1 MTRLKLRFFRPLK
14 NRFLFLDGFLFF
26 LFLQEITI
34 KAEEDAIF
42 PLPNLFSMQ
51 LGTTTTT
58 ESYAHMTICYVNFF
72 CKGFCDAN
80 IFFVTEFTH
89 VTFAIH

>member
-1 MTRLKLRFFRPLK
+1 M
-14 NRFLFLDGFLFF
+14 FF

-42 PLPNLFSMQ
+42 PLSNLFSMQ

-58 ESYAHMTICYVNFF
+58 ESYAHMTICYVSFF
-72 CKGFCDAN
+72 FAQGSVTQIF
-80 IFFVTEFTH
+80 FFVTDFTD
-89 VTFAIH
+89 VTFALGLICLLAS